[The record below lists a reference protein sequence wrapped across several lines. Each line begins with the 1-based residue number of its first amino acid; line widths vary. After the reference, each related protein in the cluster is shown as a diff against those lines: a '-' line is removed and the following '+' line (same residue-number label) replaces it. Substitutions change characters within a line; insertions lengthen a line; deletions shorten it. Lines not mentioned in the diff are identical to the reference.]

1 MVENLDVKAL
11 TQEKLAK
18 TIDHSLLQPTVTD
31 QGLRE
36 GCKLADKYHTATV
49 CVKPYHVKL
58 ASELLASSDVK
69 VSTVIGFPHGA
80 HLSRIKAL
88 ETEQAIWDGAK
99 ELDMVINIG
108 ALRSKDFDFVKE
120 DVEAVVN
127 VAGKHKD
134 ILVKVILENCY
145 LSDEEK
151 ITACRL
157 AEEAGA
163 DFVKTSTG
171 FGTGGATPEDV
182 RLMRKT
188 VSPHIGIKAA
198 GGIRSLEKALEILEA
213 GADRIGATATI
224 KILEAW
230 KTRNR

>member
-127 VAGKHKD
+127 AAGKHKD

>member
-1 MVENLDVKAL
+1 VIEKLDVKAL

-80 HLSRIKAL
+80 HLPRIKAL
-88 ETEQAIWDGAK
+88 ETEQAIRDGAK

-108 ALRSKDFDFVKE
+108 ALRSKDFDFVRK
-120 DVEAVVN
+120 DVEAVVS

-157 AEEAGA
+157 AEKAGA

-198 GGIRSLEKALEILEA
+198 GGIRSLEKALEILGA